1 VHYTLDKGNAEKSDY
16 DEITNTLLS
25 PAGGIGEFP
34 SENFHHEFPSWI
46 SIIDFLPRI
55 SVMDFLSR
63 ISIMKFLS

>member
-34 SENFHHEFPSWI
+34 SWISIMDFHHGFPLWI
-46 SIIDFLPRI
+46 SII
-55 SVMDFLSR
+55 DFLSR
-63 ISIMKFLS
+63 ISIMDFL